1 MNERVAQ
8 VIEVTTTMVLAY
20 LFLAHGDEFVKIIN
34 AVGSNYTG
42 AVRALQGNAPTAV
55 TTG

>member
-20 LFLAHGDEFVKIIN
+20 LFLAHGDEFVKIIG
-34 AVGSNYTG
+34 AVGSNYVN
-42 AVRALQGNAPTAV
+42 AVTALQGRSPTAV
-55 TTG
+55 TSG